1 MEETKKP
8 SVWLTYRFPIT
19 LLSAIILGSII
30 GLVMGDKATIFQ
42 PLGTIF
48 INAMFTIVVPLV
60 FVVISS
66 AVASMS
72 DLKRLGKILGYII
85 LVFVITG
92 AIASIIM
99 LVTVKVFPPAQ
110 GFNLKLEAG
119 QTIQPLKT
127 VDQIVKAIT
136 VTDFPELIS
145 RQNMLPLV
153 FFSIFFGLAVAM
165 LGEKGIKISNGLD
178 SLSRV
183 LLKMVNLIMY
193 YAPIG
198 LGAYFASLVGSLGPQ
213 LLGSYARAMA
223 VYYPVTIIYFFV
235 AFTAYAYYAGGKK
248 GISKFFKFIVP
259 PAITS
264 LATCS
269 SNATIPV
276 ELVAAENIGV
286 PKDIRN
292 VVIPIG
298 ATAHMDGSCLSAI
311 LKIAFLFG
319 VYNMPFQGFGTY
331 ITAVGI
337 AVVSSVAMSGVPGG
351 GLIGEMLIVSMYG
364 FPATAFPLIATLGF
378 LVDPI
383 ATMVNST
390 GDTVAAMMITRLIE
404 GKDWM
409 KKNLRLGKDDKVA
422 EQ

>member
-1 MEETKKP
+1 VVNVQIPYYT
-8 SVWLTYRFPIT
+8 VIRNYFRQYHR
-19 LLSAIILGSII
+19 LSNG
-30 GLVMGDKATIFQ
+30 GQATILQ

-99 LVTVKVFPPAQ
+99 LVTIKVFPPAQ

-248 GISKFFKFIVP
+248 GISKFFKFIIP

-319 VYNMPFQGFGTY
+319 VYNMPFHGFGTY

>member
-1 MEETKKP
+1 MKESKKQ
-8 SVWLTYRFPIT
+8 SVWSAYRFPII

-30 GLVMGDKATIFQ
+30 GLIMGGKATIFQ
-42 PLGTIF
+42 PLGDVF

-60 FVVISS
+60 FVVITS
-66 AVASMS
+66 AVASIS
-72 DLKRLGKILGYII
+72 NLKRLGKILGYIV

-99 LVTVKVFPPAQ
+99 LFTVKVFPPAQ
-110 GFNLKLEAG
+110 GFNLEPQAG
-119 QTIQPLKT
+119 ETIQPLKT
-127 VDQIVKAIT
+127 ADQIVNAIT
-136 VTDFPELIS
+136 VRDFPELIS
-145 RQNMLPLV
+145 RKNMLPLI
-153 FFSIFFGLAVAM
+153 FFSILFGLGVAM
-165 LGEKGIKISNGLD
+165 LGEEGTKISNALD
-178 SLSRV
+178 SLSKV

-213 LLGSYARAMA
+213 LLGSYVRAMA

-235 AFTAYAYYAGGKK
+235 AFTAYAYYAGGKE
-248 GISKFFKFIVP
+248 GVSKFFKFIIP

-319 VYNMPFQGFGTY
+319 VYNMPFNGFGVY
-331 ITAVGI
+331 ISAIGI
-337 AVVSSVAMSGVPGG
+337 AVLSSVAMSGVPGG

-364 FPATAFPLIATLGF
+364 FPATAFPLIATIGF
-378 LVDPI
+378 LIDPP

-390 GDTVAAMMITRLIE
+390 GDTVASMMITRLIE

-409 KKNLRLGKDDKVA
+409 KKNLRLYKDDKVA

>member
-1 MEETKKP
+1 MKESKKQ
-8 SVWLTYRFPIT
+8 SMWSAYRFPII
-19 LLSAIILGSII
+19 LLSSIILGSII
-30 GLVMGDKATIFQ
+30 GLVMGNKATIFQ
-42 PLGTIF
+42 PLGDIF

-72 DLKRLGKILGYII
+72 NLKRLGKILGYIV

-99 LVTVKVFPPAQ
+99 LFTVKVFPPAQ
-110 GFNLKLEAG
+110 GFNLQLQAGEA
-119 QTIQPLKT
+119 IQPLKT
-127 VDQIVKAIT
+127 ADQIVKALT
-136 VTDFPELIS
+136 VTDFPDLLS
-145 RQNMLPLV
+145 RKNMLPLF
-153 FFSIFFGLAVAM
+153 FFSVLFGLGVAM
-165 LGEKGIKISNGLD
+165 LGEKGTKISDALD
-178 SLSRV
+178 SLSKV
-183 LLKMVNLIMY
+183 ILKIVSLIMY

-213 LLGSYARAMA
+213 LLGAYARAMA
-223 VYYPVTIIYFFV
+223 EYYPVCILYFFV
-235 AFTAYAYYAGGKK
+235 AFAAYAYYAGGKE
-248 GISKFFKFIVP
+248 GISKFFKFIIP

-276 ELVAAENIGV
+276 ELTAAENIGV

-292 VVIPIG
+292 IVIPIG

-319 VYNMPFQGFGTY
+319 VYKMPFSGLGVY

-337 AVVSSVAMSGVPGG
+337 AVLSSVAMSGVPGG
-351 GLIGEMLIVSMYG
+351 GLIGEMLIVSMYK
-364 FPATAFPLIATLGF
+364 FPPTAFPLIATIGF
-378 LVDPI
+378 LVDPP

-390 GDTVAAMMITRLIE
+390 GDTVASMIIARLIE

-409 KKNLRLGKDDKVA
+409 KKNLRFGEDAKVA